1 MSSKDDNNDK
11 VGIFYLQPV
20 GIRGKPTSIVC
31 VELLA
36 SVLLLLMLL
45 LMVNPPMLRMRR
57 MSVLVLIMFSTLF
70 LHDRVVWV
78 QPRVFRVKVMSGV
91 LHVAC
96 IGLTCPQ

>member
-45 LMVNPPMLRMRR
+45 LMVNPPMLLMRR
-57 MSVLVLIMFSTLF
+57 MSVLVLILFSTLF
-70 LHDRVVWV
+70 ACTVWCGYNLE
-78 QPRVFRVKVMSGV
+78 FRVKVMSGV